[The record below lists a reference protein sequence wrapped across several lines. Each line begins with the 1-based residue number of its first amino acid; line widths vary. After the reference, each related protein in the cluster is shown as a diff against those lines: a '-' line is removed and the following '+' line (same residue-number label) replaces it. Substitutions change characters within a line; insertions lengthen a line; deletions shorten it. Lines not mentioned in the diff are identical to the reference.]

1 MDKLVKVKYEL
12 LFILLVIMSG
22 IIGLSFIMWIFR
34 NFF

>member
-12 LFILLVIMSG
+12 LFIFLVIMSG

-34 NFF
+34 NCF